1 MELATYGQRLQFALD
16 VRQKTRKQ
24 LADHLVISVQAV
36 GDVING
42 KSNAFSS
49 RNHTRTVSW
58 LHINHEWLQEGVGE
72 MDASNVR
79 EGPAQRRPLPV
90 ISWVQA
96 GKLTDVDDNYHPGE
110 ADEWFTLY
118 ETNVGPHAFVLIV
131 EGYSMVNPI
140 PGEKPSFPPET
151 RIVVDP
157 DKGATAGDFV
167 VAKNSQTG
175 RATFKK
181 LHFED
186 GLWYLKPLNHPTYQL
201 IPIDDPALSVIGKVT
216 DYYVGGKL

>member
-1 MELATYGQRLQFALD
+1 MEPVTYGDRVRFALD
-16 VRQKTRKQ
+16 ARGKTRKE
-24 LADHLVISVQAV
+24 LAERLGISVQAV

-42 KSNAFSS
+42 KSHSFNSKRHSA
-49 RNHTRTVSW
+49 TIAW
-58 LHINHEWLQEGVGE
+58 LQISDAWLQEGVGE
-72 MDASNVR
+72 MDAPNVR
-79 EGPAQRRPLPV
+79 EGPGQRRPLPV

-96 GKLTDVDDNYHPGE
+96 GAFADVEDNYHPGE

-131 EGYSMVNPI
+131 EGDSMISPT
-140 PGEKPSFPPET
+140 PGDRLSFPPDT

-157 DKGATAGDFV
+157 DMGARAGDFV
-167 VAKNSQTG
+167 VAKHSQTG

-186 GLWYLKPLNHPTYQL
+186 GAWYLKPLNPAYKL
-201 IPIDDPALSVIGKVT
+201 IPIDDLNVQVIGKVT
-216 DYYVGGKL
+216 DFYTGGKL